1 MRKSLKRTCRPPAWV
16 FHHIVSP
23 STRMVFKTLGLPH
36 QDGYFPKT
44 QEMIGVWPWYCHH
57 IVINTVNFRLNT
69 FGHRHGPRFGVYPQ
83 QQTFK
88 QDENFPK
95 RMSSKHGCAI
105 VGVLR
110 SKHIWLLRLSSC
122 PCLSC
127 LSCLVQQLDQF
138 RQRPKS
144 PYSKNF
150 SQQSAW
156 MHDTITTG
164 STWNSS
170 SWSMPFPIGSMYAIC
185 GNMDPINIPQS
196 C

>member
-23 STRMVFKTLGLPH
+23 STRIVFKTLGLPH

-88 QDENFPK
+88 QDENSPK

-110 SKHIWLLRLSSC
+110 SKHIWLLRLSSM
-122 PCLSC
+122 PAYIYIYYVLV
-127 LSCLVQQLDQF
+127 CLVCLVW
-138 RQRPKS
+138 
-144 PYSKNF
+144 Y
-150 SQQSAW
+150 
-156 MHDTITTG
+156 
-164 STWNSS
+164 S
-170 SWSMPFPIGSMYAIC
+170 SWINLDNCPSHRIRRIFRSKVPGCMTPLRRGQPGTARAGQCHFP
-185 GNMDPINIPQS
+185 
-196 C
+196 